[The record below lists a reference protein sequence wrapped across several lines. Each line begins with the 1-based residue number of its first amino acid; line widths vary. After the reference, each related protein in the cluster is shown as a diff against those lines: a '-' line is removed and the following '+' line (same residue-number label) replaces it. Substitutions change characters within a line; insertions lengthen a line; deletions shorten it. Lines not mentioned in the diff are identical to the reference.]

1 MKNNVADGLDKVLN
15 IERQFEVAD
24 RIIEEDAEVL
34 EELAKTDTQ
43 DIDSDYK
50 YARENLY
57 GVIEKGSEALDTLI
71 ELAKASEHPRAFE
84 VVSQL
89 TKTLVDANKDL
100 LDIQKKVKDLKKVEE
115 KDSPKN
121 VTNALFVGSTAE
133 LQKLVN
139 GRNDDGQIGREETE
153 SS

>member
-1 MKNNVADGLDKVLN
+1 MKNNVSEGLDKVLN
-15 IERQFEVAD
+15 IESEYEV
-24 RIIEEDAEVL
+24 IEAETQTSKKPEDFQE
-34 EELAKTDTQ
+34 
-43 DIDSDYK
+43 IDSDYK

-57 GVIEKGSEALDTLI
+57 GVIEKGTEALDTLI

-100 LDIQKKVKDLKKVEE
+100 LDIQKKVKDLKKTEE
-115 KDSPKN
+115 KEAPKN

-139 GRNDDGQIGREETE
+139 GRNENGG
-153 SS
+153 

>member
-1 MKNNVADGLDKVLN
+1 MQNNVTEGLNKVLN
-15 IERQFEVAD
+15 LDGDLMDVKPQKSVENTY
-24 RIIEEDAEVL
+24 L
-34 EELAKTDTQ
+34 EPQENVQ
-43 DIDSDYK
+43 DIESDYK

-100 LDIQKKVKDLKKVEE
+100 LDIQKKVKDLKKIEE
-115 KDSPKN
+115 KNDAPKN

-139 GRNDDGQIGREETE
+139 GRNEDG
-153 SS
+153 

>member
-1 MKNNVADGLDKVLN
+1 MKNNVADGLDKTLN
-15 IERQFEVAD
+15 VESQFEVMED
-24 RIIEEDAEVL
+24 IIERDKEVL
-34 EELAKTDTQ
+34 SELAKTDTQ
-43 DIDSDYK
+43 DIDLDYK

-100 LDIQKKVKDLKKVEE
+100 LDIQKKVKDLKKTEE
-115 KDSPKN
+115 AAKPQN

-139 GRNDDGQIGREETE
+139 GRNEDG
-153 SS
+153 

>member
-1 MKNNVADGLDKVLN
+1 MKNNVADGLDKALN
-15 IERQFEVAD
+15 VESQFEIMEEIMERDKDILAD
-24 RIIEEDAEVL
+24 
-34 EELAKTDTQ
+34 LAKTDTQ
-43 DIDSDYK
+43 EIDSDYK

-57 GVIEKGSEALDTLI
+57 GVIEKGTEALDTLI

-100 LDIQKKVKDLKKVEE
+100 LDIQKKVKDLKKTDE
-115 KDSPKN
+115 KEAPKN

-139 GRNDDGQIGREETE
+139 GRSEDGETGTD
-153 SS
+153 

>member
-1 MKNNVADGLDKVLN
+1 MKNNVADGLDKTLN
-15 IERQFEVAD
+15 VESQFEVMED
-24 RIIEEDAEVL
+24 IIERDKEVL
-34 EELAKTDTQ
+34 SELAKTDTQ
-43 DIDSDYK
+43 DIDLDYK

-100 LDIQKKVKDLKKVEE
+100 LDIQKKVKDLKKTEE
-115 KDSPKN
+115 AEKPQN

-139 GRNDDGQIGREETE
+139 GRNEDG
-153 SS
+153 

>member
-1 MKNNVADGLDKVLN
+1 MKNNVADGLDQVLN
-15 IERQFEVAD
+15 LESPD
-24 RIIEEDAEVL
+24 TDIIEDYKVIPDDHHE
-34 EELAKTDTQ
+34 
-43 DIDSDYK
+43 IDSDYK

-139 GRNDDGQIGREETE
+139 GRNDDGQIGREET
-153 SS
+153 SSD

>member
-1 MKNNVADGLDKVLN
+1 MKTNVSDGLDKVLN
-15 IERQFEVAD
+15 IDSEYEV
-24 RIIEEDAEVL
+24 IEPKSIEVD
-34 EELAKTDTQ
+34 EHQE
-43 DIDSDYK
+43 IDSDYK

-57 GVIEKGSEALDTLI
+57 GVIEKGTEALDTLI

-100 LDIQKKVKDLKKVEE
+100 LDIQKKVKDLKKTE
-115 KDSPKN
+115 KEDQPKN
-121 VTNALFVGSTAE
+121 VTNALFIGSTAE

-139 GRNDDGQIGREETE
+139 GRSENGEDGKE
-153 SS
+153 

>member
-1 MKNNVADGLDKVLN
+1 MKNNVADGLDKTLN
-15 IERQFEVAD
+15 VESQFEVM
-24 RIIEEDAEVL
+24 EDIMERDKEVL
-34 EELAKTDTQ
+34 SELAKTDTQ
-43 DIDSDYK
+43 DIDLDYK

-100 LDIQKKVKDLKKVEE
+100 LDIQKKVKDLKKTEE
-115 KDSPKN
+115 AAKPQN

-139 GRNDDGQIGREETE
+139 GRNEDG
-153 SS
+153 